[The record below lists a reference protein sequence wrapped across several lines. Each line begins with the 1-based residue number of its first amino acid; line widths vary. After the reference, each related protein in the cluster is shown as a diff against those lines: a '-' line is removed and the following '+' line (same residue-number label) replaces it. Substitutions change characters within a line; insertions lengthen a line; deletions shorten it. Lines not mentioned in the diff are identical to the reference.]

1 MRPSRPFQSKRNW
14 FATIIKSSIRLY
26 RGGGGTKGIGTN
38 NITSVKS
45 QQSIG
50 RGFLNKNTHTE
61 PSAVEEERAKLSG
74 EEK

>member
-26 RGGGGTKGIGTN
+26 RGGGTKGIGTN
-38 NITSVKS
+38 NRTSVNS

-61 PSAVEEERAKLSG
+61 PSAAEEERAKLSG